1 MKSHQGGTH
10 EPGLR
15 RAGAGEDEPTHAEFA
30 ALVAR
35 VAALEAAPA
44 GGGAGGKLYRTL
56 VVRGLDATGGDVDPG
71 SEGALEESGLTL
83 AGWRIVSAARWQNS
97 DGIGGVYNHGWVGG
111 IDIFYNPVGSSG
123 VVTFKGGND
132 YTAYTYLLLLQSP
145 GEQPSPSQAS
155 DLAGA
160 LEQFRTDLHSDA
172 GGKGLSMVGMWS
184 GLLPVDDPQFVAAN
198 GVQLIGAL
206 AHSAHD
212 TAAAAASELQAFLAP
227 LLTAL
232 TDADLVTDVN
242 HSLYV
247 VYAGVLTADRTVTL
261 SPDDATTGFRV
272 CVAFKAGPPGV
283 GTSFGGTVAVV
294 NGGPAAGTLFTL
306 GAPPFD
312 GRPYAAF
319 FRFNG
324 TDYELVDH
332 YRLEG

>member
-35 VAALEAAPA
+35 VAALEASPP
-44 GGGAGGKLYRTL
+44 GGGAGGKLYRFL
-56 VVRGLDATGGDVDPG
+56 FIQGADATSGDVAIG
-71 SEGALEESGLTL
+71 SDGALEESGLTL
-83 AGWRIVSAARWQNS
+83 EGWRIVNAVRLQIT
-97 DGIGGVYNHGWVGG
+97 DGISGGHNHGWVGG
-111 IDIFYNPVGSSG
+111 IDIFYNPIGSSG
-123 VVTFKGGND
+123 QVTFKAGND
-132 YTAYTYLLLLQSP
+132 YSPYVYLLLFQSP
-145 GEQPSPSQAS
+145 GEQVSPSQAS
-155 DLAGA
+155 DLAAA
-160 LEQFRTDLHSDA
+160 LELFRNDLHSDA

-212 TAAAAASELQAFLAP
+212 TAAAAASELQSYLAP
-227 LLTAL
+227 NLTAL
-232 TDADLVTDVN
+232 TDADLVTDIN

-247 VYAGVLTADRTVTL
+247 VYTGVLTADRMVTL
-261 SPDDATTGFRV
+261 SPDDATPGFRV
-272 CVAFKAGPPGV
+272 CVAFKYGPPGE
-283 GTSFGGTVAVV
+283 GSSFGFNVAVV

-312 GRPYAAF
+312 GRAYAAF

>member
-1 MKSHQGGTH
+1 
-10 EPGLR
+10 
-15 RAGAGEDEPTHAEFA
+15 
-30 ALVAR
+30 
-35 VAALEAAPA
+35 
-44 GGGAGGKLYRTL
+44 
-56 VVRGLDATGGDVDPG
+56 
-71 SEGALEESGLTL
+71 
-83 AGWRIVSAARWQNS
+83 
-97 DGIGGVYNHGWVGG
+97 
-111 IDIFYNPVGSSG
+111 
-123 VVTFKGGND
+123 
-132 YTAYTYLLLLQSP
+132 
-145 GEQPSPSQAS
+145 
-155 DLAGA
+155 
-160 LEQFRTDLHSDA
+160 
-172 GGKGLSMVGMWS
+172 
-184 GLLPVDDPQFVAAN
+184 VDDPQFVAAN